1 MRLSTFSSK
10 VPNTGHIGLL
20 LSMCALFCCAV
31 EVGTSLYFGTV
42 SQVESR
48 RRVEY
53 REALEL
59 RPGDHGA
66 KTVLLAGNSLL
77 LRGVD
82 VSQLQRATLPDLQIR
97 RFVIENTFYLD
108 WYYGLRRLFKQ
119 GSHPNFVA
127 LVLSPF
133 QLASDS
139 MNGDY
144 SVHLLVDG
152 GDLPEVAKVT
162 GADRN
167 RISSLMLSHYSEFY
181 GTRSEIRSWILGRMV
196 GDVSDLFRPSETV
209 LKTREFPE
217 GIVAERL
224 LQLQQLCAAQ
234 GVGLILVL
242 PPAKRDYGVSAVVQ
256 LSARDNIKM
265 LLPVAPGA
273 LASSDF
279 SDNVHLNNRGAEK
292 FTPALAAGL
301 KVIVAQAG
309 SEPVALERISAARH
323 NLKAVNGLEP

>member
-1 MRLSTFSSK
+1 MRLSTFNSK

-20 LSMCALFCCAV
+20 LSMCALLCCAV
-31 EVGTSLYFGTV
+31 EIGTSLYFGTV

-48 RRVEY
+48 RRAEY
-53 REALEL
+53 RQATQL

-77 LRGVD
+77 LHGVD
-82 VSQLQRATLPDLQIR
+82 ISQLQRSTLPDLQIR

-108 WYYGLRRLFKQ
+108 WYYGLRRLFKE
-119 GSHPNFVA
+119 GSRPNFVA

-144 SVHLLVDG
+144 SIHLLVDA
-152 GDLPEVAKVT
+152 GDLAEVAKVT

-167 RISSLMLSHYSEFY
+167 RISSLMLSHFSDFY
-181 GTRSEIRSWILGRMV
+181 GTRSEIRSWMLGRVV
-196 GDVSDLFRPSETV
+196 GDMSALFRTSESV
-209 LKTREFPE
+209 VKAKEFPE
-217 GIVAERL
+217 GLVAERL
-224 LQLQQLCAAQ
+224 LQLQQLCAAH

-242 PPAKRDYGVSAVVQ
+242 PPAKRDYGVSAVAQ

-265 LLPVAPGA
+265 LLPVPPGG
-273 LASSDF
+273 LAGSDF
-279 SDNVHLNNRGAEK
+279 SDNVHLNGRGAEK

-301 KVIVAQAG
+301 KEIVAEAG
-309 SEPVALERISAARH
+309 TEPVALERISVARH
-323 NLKAVNGLEP
+323 NREAGLEP